1 MCVLSPLIFKQG
13 ASNLQAR
20 KPPQTYIPNLNLQRT
35 FKMLYLCK
43 KIEEAN
49 KKTSSDPRV
58 KGCFIIINMQFIKHQ
73 SYSLKFM
80 TLVTLGR
87 V

>member
-1 MCVLSPLIFKQG
+1 MKMCVLSPLIFKQG

-49 KKTSSDPRV
+49 KKNILRPKSQRMFYYN
-58 KGCFIIINMQFIKHQ
+58 KYAI
-73 SYSLKFM
+73 Y
-80 TLVTLGR
+80 
-87 V
+87 